1 MNATESFRNMF
12 KKYELSKFFS
22 NLLAIE
28 NSKQNTR
35 LLSVELE
42 RDWRKF
48 VEVTF
53 VFGGIIAFLI
63 FPIIWLSPA
72 VFNSA
77 IILHRLQSK
86 RHQAISK
93 KITNDNAT
101 I

>member
-53 VFGGIIAFLI
+53 VFGGILAFLTII
-63 FPIIWLSPA
+63 FHFSHHLLKPCC
-72 VFNSA
+72 F
-77 IILHRLQSK
+77 
-86 RHQAISK
+86 
-93 KITNDNAT
+93 
-101 I
+101 